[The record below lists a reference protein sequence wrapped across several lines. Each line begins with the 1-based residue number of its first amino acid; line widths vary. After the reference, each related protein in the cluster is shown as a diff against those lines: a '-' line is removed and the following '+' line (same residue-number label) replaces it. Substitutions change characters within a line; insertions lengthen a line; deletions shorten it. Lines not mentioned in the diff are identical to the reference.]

1 MDDIICAH
9 YSLEHVRDDAG
20 CRLEDVRG
28 IVMRVGNALP
38 LCMFSVLLR
47 GGGELNR
54 WYPSKGN
61 CIDFV

>member
-38 LCMFSVLLR
+38 LCMFAVLLR
-47 GGGELNR
+47 GGEKLN
-54 WYPSKGN
+54 
-61 CIDFV
+61 